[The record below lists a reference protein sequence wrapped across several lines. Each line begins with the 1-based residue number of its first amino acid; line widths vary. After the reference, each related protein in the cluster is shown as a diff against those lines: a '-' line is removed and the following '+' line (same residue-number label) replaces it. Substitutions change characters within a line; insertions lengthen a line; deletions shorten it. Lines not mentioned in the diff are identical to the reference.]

1 MSRRIETSWVCVEC
15 GHKNPANIIKPTLGT
30 PTVIKMR
37 CSECRSRLLIRFTWQ
52 RGHKVGF
59 AMLTIELSAH
69 AKDLQAEAAIEA
81 AEREKENSPSDAP
94 AGLNE
99 GNSI

>member
-15 GHKNPANIIKPTLGT
+15 EQKNPANIIKPTLGT

-59 AMLTIELSAH
+59 TMLPIERSPYAVERQ
-69 AKDLQAEAAIEA
+69 KAAAAEA
-81 AEREKENSPSDAP
+81 AERELENSPSDAP

-99 GNSI
+99 GNNL